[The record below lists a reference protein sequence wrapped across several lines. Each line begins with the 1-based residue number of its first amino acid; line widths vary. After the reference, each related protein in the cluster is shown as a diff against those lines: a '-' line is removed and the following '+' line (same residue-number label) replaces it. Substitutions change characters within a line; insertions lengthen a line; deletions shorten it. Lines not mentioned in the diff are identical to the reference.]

1 MTELAA
7 RNRLSARQFA
17 LLVLMGAVF
26 WFVAALIVRWT
37 AASWVGN
44 DALTALVFAL
54 VIPGTVPALFMGT
67 RLAGVGRD
75 RFQAAAALM
84 TGAAALLDGVA
95 LNWFPTLYGSDPAH
109 WLGGAAVIL
118 WGAGVALMLGFV
130 LERR

>member
-1 MTELAA
+1 MIRLAA
-7 RNRLSARQFA
+7 HNGLSARQFA
-17 LLVLMGAVF
+17 LLALMGAVF

-37 AASWVGN
+37 VAGWVGN

-54 VIPGTVPALFMGT
+54 VIPGTVPALIMGA
-67 RLAGVGRD
+67 RVAGVGRD
-75 RFQAAAALM
+75 RLQAAAALM

-95 LNWFPTLYGSDPAH
+95 LTWFPTLYGSDPAH